1 MRPGCHSL
9 TESNRAKYLDC
20 HQPISRKVRWRVTFG
35 IDSYLM
41 RYKEVGASGILLV
54 DGRDERR
61 GDVRS
66 GSGFTVG
73 SFAFRNV
80 HSLLVGSRQTVE
92 VNSHAAGAM
101 SNLWF
106 AVNSQVDATRGVLAR
121 SSLQSGRKPGM
132 RAFGWCRRRTLSPD
146 DFDATAIE
154 ILDAKAS
161 AAQASRSHINYQM
174 RLP

>member
-9 TESNRAKYLDC
+9 TESNRAKYLDYR
-20 HQPISRKVRWRVTFG
+20 QPISRKVRWRVTFG

-41 RYKEVGASGILLV
+41 RYKEAGPFGILLL
-54 DGRDERR
+54 DGREERR
-61 GDVRS
+61 GDVRA
-66 GSGFTVG
+66 GSSFTVG

-80 HSLLVGSRQTVE
+80 R
-92 VNSHAAGAM
+92 AGI
-101 SNLWF
+101 S
-106 AVNSQVDATRGVLAR
+106 VNSQVDATRGVLAR

-132 RAFGWCRRRTLSPD
+132 RAFGWCRRRTPSPD